1 MEKVHKSTSLHRTK
15 HLYKICSMAS
25 AENCHQKTVIQET
38 LQDGVF
44 DLQSLICNFTEG
56 SGTFESLLLP
66 VGFFKQFLQG

>member
-44 DLQSLICNFTEG
+44 DL
-56 SGTFESLLLP
+56 
-66 VGFFKQFLQG
+66 